1 MKEISHENY
10 YLGIKEEY
18 FGDML
23 PYILNDDI
31 TDVEWDGQRMKVE
44 HLKEGEYFVDTNLTE
59 EFCHVFA
66 KRISDMVNKSYNDSS
81 PRLEAETNTLRITIL
96 HPSVTTTGTHINLR
110 KIEAKVRMN
119 NQNVIESGYCNE
131 KIQRL
136 MKAFMQS
143 HCSGVLTGGTG
154 TGKTELLKYA
164 SQWIPDIETIV
175 TLEDTNE
182 LKLKQIYPQKFV
194 RPCIINRHFT
204 WSDGIEYA
212 LRANAKWL
220 LMAEARAQ
228 EVLQVLE
235 VASTSLAIVTCIH
248 SKDVR
253 MIPDRIDNMIGAGSN
268 GVMSKENDVFTFFD
282 YAIKVNKD
290 TSHGKRPYRYIDQ
303 LAVFERKNKVNKIY
317 IIVEQGRLTGE
328 SLPESL
334 LQHFKNYSIEDP
346 LIDK

>member
-1 MKEISHENY
+1 MKEIQNEKS

-18 FGDML
+18 FGNML
-23 PYILNDDI
+23 PYILNDAI
-31 TDVEWDGQRMKVE
+31 TDVEWDGQQMKVE
-44 HLKEGEYFVDTNLTE
+44 DLTKGEYFVETTLTE

-110 KIEAKVRMN
+110 KIEAKVRMSDT
-119 NQNVIESGYCNE
+119 NVIDTGYCNE

-136 MKAFMQS
+136 IRAFMLS
-143 HCSGVLTGGTG
+143 RCSGILTGGTG

-164 SQWIPDIETIV
+164 SKWIPDIETIV

-182 LKLKQIYPQKFV
+182 LKLKQIYPHKFV

-253 MIPDRIDNMIGAGSN
+253 MVPDRIDNMIGAGSN

-282 YAIKVNKD
+282 YAIKVNKE
-290 TSHGKRPYRYIDQ
+290 SSKGKRPHRYIDQ
-303 LAVFERKNKVNKIY
+303 LAVFERKDKVNKIY
-317 IIVEQGRLTGE
+317 MIVENGQLTGE
-328 SLPESL
+328 MLPESL
-334 LQHFKNYSIEDP
+334 LRHFQSFSIDNP
-346 LIDK
+346 LKG